1 MSSWYELKTNTSG
14 TFRFRLKSRDGST
27 LLESGLYQDREAVE
41 KAVVEFR
48 RHCGQEERYQKL
60 IHSGGKNY
68 FVLRGAEKEALIT
81 SHLYDSEVARRE
93 AIAVI
98 AEVGQT
104 TLVKD
109 AA

>member
-1 MSSWYELKTNTSG
+1 MGSWYELKANTSG
-14 TFRFRLKSRDGST
+14 TFRFRLKSGDGST
-27 LLESGLYQDREAVE
+27 LLESGLYDDRETVE
-41 KAVVEFR
+41 RAIGEFR

-68 FVLRGAEKEALIT
+68 FVLRGAEKEVLVT
-81 SHLYDSEVARRE
+81 SHLYDSEAARRE
-93 AIAVI
+93 AISLI